1 MLITMKNSQLSIKK
15 KFYVKF
21 SRFYLAE
28 KSPRKKVK
36 VIRLPS
42 WLEKV
47 KFNVKMLIFMFL
59 SPLKIRFGIN
69 DKFEI

>member
-1 MLITMKNSQLSIKK
+1 MWSLAGFILQKK
-15 KFYVKF
+15 
-21 SRFYLAE
+21 AQE
-28 KSPRKKVK
+28 KKLK